1 MDSWL
6 ESAQDKFQEYQ
17 ARMAFKVLDIDK
29 DVVEQGY
36 REESY
41 DLVIAS
47 LALYATPDLQR
58 TLSNIRR
65 LLKPGGYLLTIEL
78 TDLNLMRFGVV
89 LGGLPGWWLGHQEG
103 RTLSPCVSPAKW
115 HDLMTEAG
123 FSGLDTSIPHDAERL
138 VPFSVMLTQAV
149 DHRINF
155 LRDPIGTNEQRMG
168 VESLALIGGETSL
181 TSSMV
186 AHIKN
191 DLAWHFETI
200 KCYPELSDIGA
211 DELPFMGTVLSLTE
225 LDAPALLDMS
235 PQTLKGFQEVFRQSK
250 NVLWVGHGAQGEN
263 PAGNLFRG
271 IQRTIAMEMHHLR
284 IQHLNFASL
293 TEADAELVGKK
304 LLQLVATDV
313 WEQSDQ
319 LGGILW
325 YTEPE
330 LSFRDGRMLIPRL
343 RMSSR
348 RNDRYNSSKRLIVD
362 AVDRDSSTVAITKA
376 ENYQILKAD
385 TLKLPHFAERVEIQV
400 TNCLLRSVMVTETD
414 YLFLIAGNQRED
426 GGYVVALAENLIS
439 GVYLPPSWI
448 ITGGESEDQA
458 VTLLLSLYVHF
469 LARSLV
475 NKMDPGMTLAVLEP
489 DFSIAAALTHYAY
502 QTGVQLVFLTTKD
515 THCSYPWV
523 PIHRNSTRRELS
535 NKIPRTISRLFI
547 VGGNTE
553 VEALLKELLPAD
565 CQFENEQDLT
575 RDVSKIS
582 SPLNVNHLA
591 SQMQMMLTTITQGHV
606 PVNLNRLPQLNLRDL
621 IESQGFI
628 FQSLISW
635 GHSKLS
641 VQVKP
646 ATKTVKFAKDKTYW
660 LVGLTGGLGLSL
672 CQWMAKRGARY
683 IALSSRSPK
692 VDQNWIQ
699 RMAANG
705 CNVRVFAT

>member
-1 MDSWL
+1 
-6 ESAQDKFQEYQ
+6 
-17 ARMAFKVLDIDK
+17 
-29 DVVEQGY
+29 
-36 REESY
+36 
-41 DLVIAS
+41 
-47 LALYATPDLQR
+47 
-58 TLSNIRR
+58 
-65 LLKPGGYLLTIEL
+65 
-78 TDLNLMRFGVV
+78 
-89 LGGLPGWWLGHQEG
+89 
-103 RTLSPCVSPAKW
+103 
-115 HDLMTEAG
+115 
-123 FSGLDTSIPHDAERL
+123 
-138 VPFSVMLTQAV
+138 
-149 DHRINF
+149 
-155 LRDPIGTNEQRMG
+155 
-168 VESLALIGGETSL
+168 
-181 TSSMV
+181 
-186 AHIKN
+186 
-191 DLAWHFETI
+191 
-200 KCYPELSDIGA
+200 
-211 DELPFMGTVLSLTE
+211 
-225 LDAPALLDMS
+225 
-235 PQTLKGFQEVFRQSK
+235 
-250 NVLWVGHGAQGEN
+250 
-263 PAGNLFRG
+263 
-271 IQRTIAMEMHHLR
+271 
-284 IQHLNFASL
+284 
-293 TEADAELVGKK
+293 
-304 LLQLVATDV
+304 
-313 WEQSDQ
+313 
-319 LGGILW
+319 
-325 YTEPE
+325 
-330 LSFRDGRMLIPRL
+330 
-343 RMSSR
+343 
-348 RNDRYNSSKRLIVD
+348 
-362 AVDRDSSTVAITKA
+362 
-376 ENYQILKAD
+376 
-385 TLKLPHFAERVEIQV
+385 
-400 TNCLLRSVMVTETD
+400 MVTETD

-489 DFSIAAALTHYAY
+489 DFSIAAALTYYAY
-502 QTGVQLVFLTTKD
+502 KTGVQLVFLTTKD

-606 PVNLNRLPQLNLRDL
+606 LVNLNRLPQLNLRDL